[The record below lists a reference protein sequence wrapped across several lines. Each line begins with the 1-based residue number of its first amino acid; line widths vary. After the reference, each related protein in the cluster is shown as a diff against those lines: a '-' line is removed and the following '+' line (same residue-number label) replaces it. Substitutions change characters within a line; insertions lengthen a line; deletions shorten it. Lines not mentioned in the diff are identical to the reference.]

1 MIYLDNIIFSLQ
13 KAGGISVV
21 WKNLIDNLPKTN
33 ALYFIEYPNAY
44 QNIFRQKISISSE
57 RIIRSKKFSPIF
69 SQLKSPI
76 IKTANRFI
84 FHSSYYRTCDNPKAI
99 NVTTV
104 HDFIYE
110 QGKPT
115 LKQKLRIYL
124 NYRAIHKSDAVV
136 CISENTKRD
145 LFKFLPDINPKKVHV
160 IYNGVSEDYFPL
172 NQSSF
177 PEYEEYILFV
187 GGRQSYKNFDFVVK
201 SISATNYKLLVCGSP
216 LNESEIELVNK
227 YLPNRYHQ
235 INFPSNEELNKIYN
249 SVFALAYPSSY
260 EGFGLP
266 VLEAQRAGCPVIAL
280 NASSIPE
287 IIGENGLLMPELTT
301 SSFESLIADLE
312 NTDKRQTII
321 AAGIENTKNFSWKK
335 MADEYLAL
343 YNKLLRP

>member
-1 MIYLDNIIFSLQ
+1 MICLDNIIFSLQ

-21 WKNLIDNLPKTN
+21 WKNLIDNLPKTD
-33 ALYFIEYPNAY
+33 ALYFIEYPNAS

-69 SQLKSPI
+69 SQLKSPV
-76 IKTANRFI
+76 IKTENRFI
-84 FHSSYYRTCDNPKAI
+84 FHSSYYRTCNNPRAI

-136 CISENTKRD
+136 CISENTRKD
-145 LFKFLPDINPKKVHV
+145 LFKFVPDVDPQKVYV
-160 IYNGVSEDYFPL
+160 IHNGVSEDYVHLPEIPFPKYR
-172 NQSSF
+172 N
-177 PEYEEYILFV
+177 YVLFV
-187 GGRQSYKNFDFVVK
+187 GGRQGYKNFDFVVK
-201 SISATNYKLLVCGSP
+201 ALKSTKYKLLICGSP
-216 LNESEIELVNK
+216 LSSTESVFLDK
-227 YLPNRYHQ
+227 YLYGRYEL
-235 INFPSNEELNKIYN
+235 IKFPSNEKLNKIYN
-249 SVFALAYPSSY
+249 SVHCLAYLSSY

-266 VLEAQRAGCPVIAL
+266 VLEAQRAGCPIIAL

-287 IIGENGLLMPELTT
+287 IIGENGLLMTELTK

-321 AAGIENTKNFSWKK
+321 AAGIENATKFSWEK
-335 MADEYLAL
+335 MANEYLSL
-343 YNKLLRP
+343 YNQLLRP